1 MAIYRRRAAR
11 RRVVLIVL
19 LAVSLI
25 MISTDF
31 RDGASSSTLR
41 KILLE
46 MVRPVESVVGAVTRP
61 VGQFVSGIFN
71 AGSLRAENEQLRK
84 EVEEL
89 RRQKLDAARATR
101 ENAELRELV
110 NLANP
115 QKLDAVTARV
125 ASVRATNFEWTIS
138 IAAGTKN
145 GIADGNPVVSNA
157 GLVGRV
163 TDATSRGA
171 KVIRATAPRAR
182 GPLCP
187 RPPAPA
193 SSVGVR
199 DVRSGVTG
207 VVSGQGR
214 EPLRL
219 ELVDASAD
227 LRRGDVLVTSGF
239 EGSRFPA
246 DVPVGRVR
254 AVKKNKTGLVLSA
267 TVDPLGNA
275 TRADFVSV
283 LLWTPPAG

>member
-171 KVIRATAPRAR
+171 KVILATD
-182 GPLCP
+182 
-187 RPPAPA
+187 PA